1 MSNITTW
8 LIRGDTHG
16 GTNWITEQLKDYRP
30 EQTAIIILGDAGF
43 NFFLNKRDQ
52 QTKEYVEQFGY
63 YIYVVRGNH
72 EMRPEH
78 LPSLVHEYD
87 KNVEG

>member
-16 GTNWITEQLKDYRP
+16 GTNWIYNQLNDYQP

-43 NFFLNKRDQ
+43 N
-52 QTKEYVEQFGY
+52 
-63 YIYVVRGNH
+63 
-72 EMRPEH
+72 
-78 LPSLVHEYD
+78 
-87 KNVEG
+87 